1 MNNANQKKELAI
13 LGSTGSIG
21 VNCLDVVH
29 HHSDRFA
36 IRALS
41 THSRVDEMIVQARQ
55 TRPEWVAVTGVQPSQ
70 TQMCQLEEL
79 NCQVFSGADALQTLV
94 EQADYDMLV
103 NAVVGAAGFLPT
115 CRAIERNKDI
125 ALANKETLVMGGSI
139 VMNLVAKH
147 HVNLIPIDSEHSA
160 IFQCLMGETPLSIE
174 TILLTASGGPFRTWN
189 KTDIWRAKSRD
200 ALKHPNWDMGN
211 KITIDSA
218 TMMNKGLEVIEAC
231 WLFDL
236 AAARVKVVIHPH
248 SIIHSMVQF
257 IDGSIKAQLGVPD
270 MRIPIQLAISYPNR
284 LASNCERYDL
294 IGGPDLTFE
303 EPDLHRFPCLK
314 LAFQAIESGGTA
326 PAVMNAANEIAVQAF
341 LQDRIG
347 FYDISDTIDQ
357 CLQSHDLDHDP
368 DEQSLVHADEWAR
381 QIADSLIQKQ
391 IG

>member
-1 MNNANQKKELAI
+1 MSKDNTKKDLAI

-29 HHSDRFA
+29 HHSDLFS

-41 THSRVDEMIVQARQ
+41 THSRVDEMIAQARQ
-55 TRPEWVAVTGVQPSQ
+55 TRPQWVAITGILPSEKQ
-70 TQMCQLEEL
+70 KSQLKEL
-79 NCQVFSGADALQTLV
+79 NCHIFTGAYALQTLC

-103 NAVVGAAGFLPT
+103 NAVVGSAGFLPT
-115 CRAIERNKDI
+115 CRAIERDKDI

-139 VMNLVAKH
+139 VMDLVARHK
-147 HVNLIPIDSEHSA
+147 VNLIPIDSEHSA
-160 IFQCLMGETPLSIE
+160 IFQCLMGEHHMSIE
-174 TILLTASGGPFRTWN
+174 SILLTASGGPFRFWS
-189 KTDIWRAKSRD
+189 KDDIGRATKQD

-231 WLFDL
+231 WLFDMP
-236 AAARVKVVIHPH
+236 ADRIKVLIHPP

-270 MRIPIQLAISYPNR
+270 MRVPIQLAICYPDR
-284 LASNCERYDL
+284 LASDFERYDL
-294 IGGPDLTFE
+294 VSGPSLTFE
-303 EPDLHRFPCLK
+303 EPDLQRFPCLE
-314 LAFQAIESGGTA
+314 LAFQAIKAGGTS

-347 FYDISDTIDQ
+347 FYGITDTIDG
-357 CLQSHDLDHDP
+357 CLQKHTINFAP
-368 DEQSLVHADEWAR
+368 DEQTLVRADEWAR
-381 QIADSLIQKQ
+381 QAAETFIRKS
-391 IG
+391 

>member
-1 MNNANQKKELAI
+1 MNSANTKKDLAI

-21 VNCLDVVH
+21 VNCLDVVR

-41 THSRVDEMIVQARQ
+41 THSRVDEMIAQARQ
-55 TRPEWVAVTGVQPSQ
+55 TRPEWVAITGAQPSEI
-70 TQMCQLEEL
+70 QMCRLKEL
-79 NCQVFSGADALQTLV
+79 NCQVFHGAYALQTLV

-147 HVNLIPIDSEHSA
+147 NVNLIPIDSEHSA
-160 IFQCLMGETPLSIE
+160 IFQCLMGENRLSIE

-189 KTDIWRAKSRD
+189 KNDISRAKSRD
-200 ALKHPNWDMGN
+200 ALKHPNWDMGK

-236 AAARVKVVIHPH
+236 TADHITVVIHPH

-257 IDGSIKAQLGVPD
+257 IDGSVKAQLGVPD
-270 MRIPIQLAISYPNR
+270 MRVPIQLAISYPDR
-284 LASNCERYDL
+284 LASDFERYDL
-294 IGGPDLTFE
+294 ISGPALTFE
-303 EPDLHRFPCLK
+303 EPDMKRFPCLK
-314 LAFQAIESGGTA
+314 LAFQAIETGGTA

-347 FYDISDTIDQ
+347 FYDIAETIDQ
-357 CLQSHDLDHDP
+357 CLQIHDFDHDP
-368 DEQSLVHADEWAR
+368 DEQALVKADEWAR
-381 QIADSLIQKQ
+381 KTADSMIQKT
-391 IG
+391 IA